1 MHLRTALS
9 AALVVL
15 AVAGC
20 SGTSSSSSSSATTST
35 ATASPMASMSGMDMS
50 SPMPSMSGM
59 DMSTPMESMSA
70 QALPTDIPTATNAK
84 YPVGS
89 RVTIL
94 ADHMTGMKGAK
105 GTVAAV
111 YATTTYAVD
120 YTPTTGG
127 AVVKDHKWVV
137 QQEIQGAGTTPYKV
151 GDAVVLTAS
160 HMAGMKGAKAVIR
173 EVVTEPV
180 YAVNYTP
187 TTGGAMMMNHLW
199 VVQDELAAA

>member
-1 MHLRTALS
+1 MHLRPALS

-20 SGTSSSSSSSATTST
+20 SSTSSSSSSSSSTTTAT
-35 ATASPMASMSGMDMS
+35 ATASPMAPMSGMDMS
-50 SPMPSMSGM
+50 SPM
-59 DMSTPMESMSA
+59 ESMSA
-70 QALPTDIPTATNAK
+70 RALPTDIPTATGAK

-89 RVTIL
+89 KVTIL
-94 ADHMTGMKGAK
+94 ADHMAGMKGAK
-105 GTVAAV
+105 GTVAAA

-127 AVVKDHKWVV
+127 AIVKDHKWVV

-151 GDAVVLTAS
+151 GDAVVLTAD

-173 EVVTEPV
+173 EVVTGPV
-180 YAVNYTP
+180 YAVDYMP
-187 TTGGAMMMNHLW
+187 TTGGAMVMNHLW